1 MFGDVDDVI
10 FDFTGICLLKIFL
23 LLLDVLFRKFAIH
36 WSLVELWYTYY
47 MKTELAKK
55 DYP

>member
-23 LLLDVLFRKFAIH
+23 LLFDVPFQKFAIH
-36 WSLVELWYTYY
+36 WSLVIMIHVLYE
-47 MKTELAKK
+47 TE
-55 DYP
+55 